1 MYFETNICL
10 DSNIYLQFIKIT
22 VCLEV
27 MEIAAGGYAETKVT
41 LYSFE
46 FGAG

>member
-1 MYFETNICL
+1 MY
-10 DSNIYLQFIKIT
+10 IYNLLKLT

-46 FGAG
+46 FGVGWRVCKSRC